1 MTKYGLERTM
11 IPQLFTKLL
20 SALLLLAVVGA
31 ALAQSGPSDHT
42 TGFRYDL
49 AGRLVGEIR
58 PDPDG
63 AAGPL
68 RFAASRY
75 TYDVHGNLSRI
86 ETGELSAWRSE
97 AVAPSAWT
105 GFTVFERV
113 DLSYDV
119 MGREIRRVVRAGSTI
134 VAVFQASYDSVGRIL
149 CETVRM
155 NPAAFATPP
164 FNACTQGVVSGSHGP
179 DRIQRTFYDNRDRV
193 TRIRRAV
200 GTPLEQDYARYT
212 YDGSERQP
220 ATITDANGNRARR
233 SYDDFGRVLK
243 WQFPSAD
250 SPGLI
255 SNTDFEE
262 YRYDANGN
270 RTASRK
276 RDGRWIFFVHD
287 ALDRLTL
294 KDLPGTA
301 NDVHYRYD
309 LRGLQLF
316 ARFGSTSGPGI
327 TNSYDGFGRLTA
339 STTNADG
346 TTRTLSYGYDRNG
359 NRTQVTHPD
368 GVRFDYFYDGLDR
381 VREIRQVSTVLARLT
396 YNRQT
401 LRQTLTHGTGE
412 ASTHYAYDLVG
423 RPTELRHDLV
433 YNGNDFRFDFSYN
446 PAGQVIGRTLSNPNY
461 QWQQSNETINYTV
474 NGLNQYTHAGGRLL
488 AWDANGNLLLQG
500 NTSYSYNIEN
510 RLTAVDGDRS
520 ATLAYDP
527 LGRLNRVTAG
537 GTTTR
542 LLHDGVDLVAE
553 YNSSGQLLRRYVHGP
568 GIDEPL
574 VWYEGA
580 GTGSANRR
588 HLHTDHQGSI
598 VAVSGSQGDLLQAN
612 RYDPYGIPEAQN
624 LGRFAYT
631 GQIELPEIGLYYYKA
646 RMYDPGLGRFLQTDP
661 VGYEDQMHLYAYV
674 GNDPVNNTDPTGE
687 FLHILIG
694 GAVGALV
701 SGGVEGFRQA
711 QAGQGFD
718 GKALA
723 IQAGKGAGVGALTAA
738 VPAGIAAG
746 TLNFGGRAANAA
758 AGLGNAA
765 AVGAAGEILTGA
777 SAGEALVAGAANAVG
792 LSAGQQLQGVAR
804 VLATTKT
811 AGNPGLPVTSL
822 RGRVFMVGAE
832 APKEIVNEVEQR
844 IVQDAVGAAAS
855 EAARKLLNR
864 K

>member
-1 MTKYGLERTM
+1 M
-11 IPQLFTKLL
+11 IQHPFIKLL
-20 SALLLLAVVGA
+20 SALLLLGVIGTAM
-31 ALAQSGPSDHT
+31 AQTNPSAHT
-42 TGFRYDL
+42 TGFRYDI

-63 AAGPL
+63 AGAL
-68 RFAASRY
+68 RFAATRN
-75 TYDVHGNLSRI
+75 TYNARGNLIRI
-86 ETGELSAWRSE
+86 ETGELSSWKSD

-105 GFTVFERV
+105 GFTVLQRV
-113 DLSYDV
+113 DMNYDA
-119 MGREIRRVVRAGSTI
+119 MGREIRRLVRAGTSI
-134 VAVFQASYDSVGRIL
+134 IAVFQTTYDTTGRVR
-149 CETVRM
+149 CETIRM
-155 NPAAFATPP
+155 NPSAFTTPP
-164 FNACTQGVVSGSHGP
+164 DNACAQGVAGSHGP
-179 DRIQRTFYDNRDRV
+179 DRIERTLYDNRDRV
-193 TRIRRAV
+193 TRIQRAV
-200 GTPLEQDYARYT
+200 GTPLLQDYAHYT
-212 YDGSERQP
+212 YDGIKRQP
-220 ATITDANGNRARR
+220 ATITDANGNKARR
-233 SYDDFGRVLK
+233 TYDDFGRVLK

-250 SPGLI
+250 SPGQI
-255 SNTDFEE
+255 STTDFEE

-270 RTASRK
+270 RTALRK

-287 ALDRLTL
+287 TLDRLTL

-316 ARFGSTSGPGI
+316 ARFGSTSGVGI
-327 TNSYDGFGRLTA
+327 TNSYDGFGRMIA

-359 NRTQVTHPD
+359 NRTRITHPD

-381 VREIRQVSTVLARLT
+381 VREIRQGGTVVARLV

-401 LRQTLTHGTGE
+401 LRQSLTHGAGE
-412 ASTHYAYDLVG
+412 ASTDYNYDLSG
-423 RPTELRHDLV
+423 RPTELRHDLLH
-433 YNGNDFRFDFSYN
+433 NSNDFRFNFSYN
-446 PAGQVIGRTLSNPNY
+446 PASQIIGRALSNPNN
-461 QWQQSNETINYTV
+461 QWQHPNETINYTI
-474 NGLNQYTHAGGRLL
+474 NGLNQYTSAHGRML
-488 AWDANGNLLLQG
+488 AWDANGNLLLHG
-500 NTSYSYNIEN
+500 NTSYSFDIEN
-510 RLTAVDGDRS
+510 RLTTVSGDKS
-520 ATLAYDP
+520 ATLSYDP
-527 LGRLNRVTAG
+527 LGRLIRVTAA

-542 LLHDGVDLVAE
+542 LLHDGQELVAE

-574 VWYEGA
+574 VWYEGT
-580 GTGSANRR
+580 GTGSAARR
-588 HLHTDHQGSI
+588 HLHADHQGSI
-598 VAVSGSQGDLLQAN
+598 VAVSDSQGELLQAN
-612 RYDPYGIPEAQN
+612 RYDPYGIPDANN

-646 RMYDPGLGRFLQTDP
+646 RMYDPELGRFLQTDL
-661 VGYEDQMHLYAYV
+661 VGYEDQMNLYAYV
-674 GNDPVNNTDPTGE
+674 GNDPVNNVDPTGE
-687 FLHILIG
+687 FIQILIG

-701 SGGVEGFRQA
+701 SGGVEVFRQVK
-711 QAGQGFD
+711 AGQGFD

-723 IQAGKGAGVGALTAA
+723 IQAGKGAVVGALTAA

-765 AVGAAGEILTGA
+765 AVGAGGEVATGA

-792 LSAGQQLQGVAR
+792 LGAGEAFRGVAKSA
-804 VLATTKT
+804 ATVKT

-832 APKEIVNEVEQR
+832 APKEIVNEADQQ
-844 IVQDAVGAAAS
+844 ILQDAAGAIVS